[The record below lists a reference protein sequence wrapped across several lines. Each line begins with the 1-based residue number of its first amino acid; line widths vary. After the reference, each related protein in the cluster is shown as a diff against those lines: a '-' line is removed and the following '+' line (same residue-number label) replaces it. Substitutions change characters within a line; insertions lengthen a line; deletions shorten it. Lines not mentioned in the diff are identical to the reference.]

1 RRDAVAAARRT
12 GAGRDGTAGGIGAH
26 RVSHLAGFRRPHQYP
41 PFAHRGWRLPADNAQ
56 APRHVG
62 RHRRTDRV
70 GELTMSLTDI
80 LNFVNM
86 LTSSVL
92 VILTF
97 SLLSYTLTYNFRT
110 SVARRFALLLAFV
123 MLVYAADVALGRVL
137 SAESAN
143 RWLRLQWLGITMV
156 PAAAYHFSLA
166 VPEPTNDRVH
176 RRRWIGYA
184 LYVLSRSEER

>member
-1 RRDAVAAARRT
+1 
-12 GAGRDGTAGGIGAH
+12 
-26 RVSHLAGFRRPHQYP
+26 
-41 PFAHRGWRLPADNAQ
+41 
-56 APRHVG
+56 
-62 RHRRTDRV
+62 
-70 GELTMSLTDI
+70 MSLTDI

-166 VPEPTNDRVH
+166 VLATTNYRVH
-176 RRRWIGYA
+176 RRRWI
-184 LYVLSRSEER
+184 S

>member
-1 RRDAVAAARRT
+1 
-12 GAGRDGTAGGIGAH
+12 
-26 RVSHLAGFRRPHQYP
+26 
-41 PFAHRGWRLPADNAQ
+41 
-56 APRHVG
+56 
-62 RHRRTDRV
+62 
-70 GELTMSLTDI
+70 MSLTDI

-166 VPEPTNDRVH
+166 VLATTNYRVH
-176 RRRWIGYA
+176 RRRWISHAFYI
-184 LYVLSRSEER
+184 LSIASAIDAVAGSAIVGEVRYT